1 MAQHLQ
7 VRNLQASIG
16 EKPIL
21 AGLDLD
27 VKAGEIHALMGPNGS
42 GKSTLANVLMGHPAY
57 TVTGGSVT
65 LDGEDYLSL
74 DTSERALRGIFLA
87 FQYPVEI
94 TGVTVGK
101 FLKRAMEL
109 RTGGTG
115 AGTARAPGVPGGA
128 APATAGTGAGAG
140 AAAGAGRA
148 PGVAGL
154 NVTAYIKQLREVM
167 DFMEMDQAFI
177 NRYLN
182 QGFSGGEKKRMEVL
196 QMLMLNPSIAILDE
210 TDSGLDIDALKVV
223 SRGVNKLRGPGF
235 GALIITHYQRILT
248 QIVPDFVH
256 IMYKGRIVTSG
267 GKELV
272 ETLESR
278 GYDWIREQYGIEEE
292 ANEGAVARR

>member
-1 MAQHLQ
+1 MAHLQ

-21 AGLDLD
+21 SGLDLD
-27 VKAGEIHALMGPNGS
+27 IRTGEIHALMGPNGS

-57 TVTGGSVT
+57 LVTGGTVT
-65 LDGEDYLSL
+65 LDGEDYLAL
-74 DTSERALRGIFLA
+74 ETSERALKGLFLA

-94 TGVTVGK
+94 AGVTVGK
-101 FLKRAMEL
+101 FLKRVIEL
-109 RTGGTG
+109 R
-115 AGTARAPGVPGGA
+115 AGK
-128 APATAGTGAGAG
+128 PADGDKPAM
-140 AAAGAGRA
+140 
-148 PGVAGL
+148 
-154 NVTAYIKQLREVM
+154 NVTAYIKQLREAM
-167 DFMEMDQAFI
+167 DYMEMDQAFI
-177 NRYLN
+177 NRSLN

-196 QMLMLNPSIAILDE
+196 QMLMLKPSLAILDE

-223 SRGVNKLRGPGF
+223 AKGVNKLRGPGF

-272 ETLESR
+272 ETLETR
-278 GYDWIREQYGIEEE
+278 GYDWIRQQYGIEEE

>member
-16 EKPIL
+16 TKPIL
-21 AGLDLD
+21 TGLDLD
-27 VKAGEIHALMGPNGS
+27 IRAGEIHALMGPNGS
-42 GKSTLANVLMGHPAY
+42 GKSTLANVLMGHPSY
-57 TVTGGSVT
+57 QVTGGSVT
-65 LDGEDYLSL
+65 LDDEDYLAL
-74 DTSERALRGIFLA
+74 TTSERALKGLFLA

-94 TGVTVGK
+94 AGVTVGK
-101 FLKRAMEL
+101 FLKRVIEL
-109 RTGGTG
+109 RQNGSGSG
-115 AGTARAPGVPGGA
+115 K
-128 APATAGTGAGAG
+128 PADGDKPAM
-140 AAAGAGRA
+140 
-148 PGVAGL
+148 
-154 NVTAYIKQLREVM
+154 NVTAYIKQLREAM
-167 DFMEMDQAFI
+167 DYMEMDQAFI
-177 NRYLN
+177 NRSLN

-196 QMLMLNPSIAILDE
+196 QMLMLKPSLAILDE

-223 SRGVNKLRGPGF
+223 AKGVNRLRGSGF

-272 ETLESR
+272 EVLETR
-278 GYDWIREQYGIEEE
+278 GYDWIKQQYGIEEE